1 MSLSEILHA
10 LGRRKYLTITGIVL
24 SALLAGTVAMLIPN
38 TYTSDATIVLT
49 QPRRPGTASY
59 KNPMLGG
66 ESNVNSATVE
76 LMNALDAPGVHTQLG
91 LDQSGEDFT
100 VKNVP
105 PAAVADVGDH
115 PFLYINTVGQTPD
128 RAIAIAEDVI
138 QAGRDYLRT
147 SQQDQDAQRSYLI
160 EIQTVVDATPPKT
173 VLTTRLSVTG
183 ATFLLGLVL
192 TTTLACVVDRRRRRR
207 QRAAEPARAESAPT
221 MDHPD
226 GPAAALRTYTRT
238 RDTTIV
244 NISREELHHELT
256 RLGWERTTSLVEALL
271 VEARRGGR
279 AEETQP
285 PQENDQAPSENN
297 HVPPEESWH
306 EPERSRP

>member
-10 LGRRKYLTITGIVL
+10 LRRCKYLAISGVVL
-24 SALLAGTVAMLIPN
+24 AALLAGTVAMLIPN
-38 TYTSDATIVLT
+38 DYSSDATIVLT

-76 LMNALDAPGVHTQLG
+76 LMNALGSPGIRSQLG
-91 LDQSGEDFT
+91 LDGTGEDFT

-105 PAAVADVGDH
+105 PASVADVGDH
-115 PFLYINTVGQTPD
+115 PFLYLNAVGHTPD
-128 RAIAIAEDVI
+128 RANEIIEGVI

-147 SQQDQDAQRSYLI
+147 SQQEQDVQRAYLI
-160 EIQTVVDATPPKT
+160 EIQTVVDATPPKA
-173 VLTTRLSVTG
+173 VVTTRLSLTG
-183 ATFLLGLVL
+183 AAFLLGLVL

-207 QRAAEPARAESAPT
+207 AAEPALAESAPPT
-221 MDHPD
+221 EHPD
-226 GPAAALRTYTRT
+226 GLPDALRPDARR

-244 NISREELHHELT
+244 NISRDELHHELT

-271 VEARRGGR
+271 LEARRGGR
-279 AEETQP
+279 ADEPQP
-285 PQENDQAPSENN
+285 ASENN
-297 HVPPEESWH
+297 HAPAEESWH